1 MDDAGA
7 AIGVYE
13 IMGSAA
19 RGAGS
24 AWDETGAK
32 KELLLERRPPVLRGC
47 AGRRNILTWSVNGDC
62 VGGAASAATDL
73 AIAAASAATA
83 EAIVKAGVAGIAV
96 DARKPGGAVNEDAVP
111 KLE

>member
-1 MDDAGA
+1 VDDTGA
-7 AIGVYE
+7 VIGAYE

-47 AGRRNILTWSVNGDC
+47 AGRRNILT
-62 VGGAASAATDL
+62 
-73 AIAAASAATA
+73 
-83 EAIVKAGVAGIAV
+83 
-96 DARKPGGAVNEDAVP
+96 
-111 KLE
+111 